1 MAQSVVIE
9 NNRPTYAYRAA
20 DITPAQA
27 SPAGE
32 PTHWMADWTG
42 VSAESPILRNANESI
57 SISFGGVQTI
67 PGGTSLYLYIEWTEE
82 AGA

>member
-20 DITPAQA
+20 DITPAA
-27 SPAGE
+27 TPTDVLALGGAAGKLPA
-32 PTHWMADWTG
+32 
-42 VSAESPILRNANESI
+42 
-57 SISFGGVQTI
+57 
-67 PGGTSLYLYIEWTEE
+67 GTSLYLYFEWTEE